1 MIFKVNKYS
10 LLPWVIA
17 GILTT
22 PIIALVLSAMS
33 FDETNTFVHLLDT
46 VLSTYISNTLL
57 LIVCVMIFSFLF
69 AMPAAWFVATCDF
82 PMRKTLDW
90 LLMLPLAMPP
100 YIIAIVYTDLFDF
113 AGPVQQWL
121 RTLFS
126 WQNVNDYYFP
136 DIRSLTGASLVL
148 ALALY
153 PYLYIL
159 LRSSFSSQSAG
170 LFQAART
177 LGMRPFQAFIK
188 VSIPLSRSAIAVGL
202 SLIAMETLG
211 DFATVN
217 YFAVNTLTTAIYDTW
232 LELGSLTTAAKLSCI
247 MLTVLVIF
255 VMLEK
260 YSRRKQKAYQRNSTH
275 LNQERFQLNGYSEW
289 LVLLFCWGL
298 LFFALFLPVSVLLYY
313 AYHYFSV
320 SITSNLIN
328 YTLNSIWLALIV
340 SILAL
345 IVAIIVNFYNRLKP
359 SFSAKAT
366 IRLSSLG
373 YAIPGTVVAIGVLIP
388 LTTLDLWL
396 NQTIVSFGGSQ
407 VGLILSGSLFIL
419 VLGYLVRFSA
429 IAVGSIESSLSQVSP
444 SLDMASRV
452 LGQSPLHTIRRVNLP
467 LIKSGMLSAFI
478 LVFIESM
485 KELPTALL
493 LRPFNFETLATYVY
507 QFVSDE
513 MIEHAALPSLM
524 LIMLGL
530 VPFMIVNRL
539 LERNKT

>member
-1 MIFKVNKYS
+1 
-10 LLPWVIA
+10 
-17 GILTT
+17 
-22 PIIALVLSAMS
+22 MS

-57 LIVCVMIFSFLF
+57 LIVCVMLFSFLF

-121 RTLFS
+121 RALFS
-126 WQNVNDYYFP
+126 WQNINDYYFP

-159 LRSSFSSQSAG
+159 LRSSFSSQSSG

-177 LGMRPFQAFIK
+177 LGMSPLQAFIK

-260 YSRRKQKAYQRNSTH
+260 YSRRKQKAYQRNSSH
-275 LNQERFQLNGYSEW
+275 FNQDPFKLFGYRKW
-289 LVLLFCWGL
+289 LVVSFCWGL
-298 LFFALFLPVSVLLYY
+298 LFCALFLPVSVLLYY
-313 AYHYFSV
+313 TYHYFSV

-340 SILAL
+340 ASLAL
-345 IVAIIVNFYNRLKP
+345 IVALIVNFYNRLKP
-359 SFSAKAT
+359 SFYAKTT
-366 IRLSSLG
+366 IRLTSLG
-373 YAIPGTVVAIGVLIP
+373 YTIPGTVVAIGVLIP

-396 NQTIVSFGGSQ
+396 NKTLVSFGGSQ

-429 IAVGSIESSLSQVSP
+429 IAVGSVESSLSQVSP
-444 SLDMASRV
+444 SLDTASRV
-452 LGQSPLHTIRRVNLP
+452 LGHSPLSTVKRVNLP

-539 LERNKT
+539 LERSNP